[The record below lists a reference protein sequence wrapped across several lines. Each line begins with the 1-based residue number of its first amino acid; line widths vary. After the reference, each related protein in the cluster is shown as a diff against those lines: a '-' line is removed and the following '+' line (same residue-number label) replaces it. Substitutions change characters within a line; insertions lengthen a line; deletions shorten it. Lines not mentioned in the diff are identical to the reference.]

1 MTHIA
6 GAVDFFRAARVS
18 RRTSTCLIK
27 RTTGTV
33 LNPTTLVLTPTY
45 VTQYSGPCLIRPA
58 SVSAVNSG
66 QRQVELKF
74 YYVDVSYDE
83 TDPLPDDLVDIS
95 ASPDAFF
102 VGKQFVVRNIEG
114 DDWNVK
120 RYLWCEE
127 VVGG

>member
-6 GAVDFFRAARVS
+6 AAVSFFRTERVS
-18 RRTSTCLIK
+18 RRTSTGVIK
-27 RTTGTV
+27 RLTGTT
-33 LNPTTLVLTPTY
+33 LNTTTLVLTPTY
-45 VTQYSGPCLIRPA
+45 ATQYSGPMLIRPA
-58 SVSAVNSG
+58 SIDSADSG
-66 QRQVELKF
+66 ERQAELKF
-74 YYVDVSYDE
+74 YFVDIPYDE
-83 TDPLPDDLVDIS
+83 IDPLPDDLVDIS

-127 VVGG
+127 VVNG